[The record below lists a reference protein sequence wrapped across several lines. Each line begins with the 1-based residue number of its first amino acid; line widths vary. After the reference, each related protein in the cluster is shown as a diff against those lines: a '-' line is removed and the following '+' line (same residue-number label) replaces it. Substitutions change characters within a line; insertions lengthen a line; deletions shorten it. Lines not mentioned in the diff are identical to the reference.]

1 MDSMSRPIE
10 EIHRSHN
17 FLELRKS
24 PGLYESIRALAA
36 GELAHFEQAAK
47 LKIYTK
53 DQGAFGA
60 AAISV
65 LFGYLGVPVSYST
78 LRAALVAADLCSD
91 GRAGTMITNMR
102 RRRDLLPLPSPKKS
116 KGRTVEL
123 AASPALEAFVRNRM
137 RVEIAAFARMSPI
150 ARAAL
155 PMLDTDSQ
163 IVKRTIL
170 HVGMQL
176 YSALKAMGA
185 DANVEN
191 FFARRDYGILLVAL
205 MILGSED
212 SLQSKAFPFSLSDA
226 AARLAISRSHVRKT
240 MADGQEAG
248 LVDWRSE
255 ERQLRL
261 RAVFIAG
268 LLDHHA
274 IRFLLLAEGLA
285 QTERLAGMA
294 LTD

>member
-1 MDSMSRPIE
+1 
-10 EIHRSHN
+10 
-17 FLELRKS
+17 
-24 PGLYESIRALAA
+24 
-36 GELAHFEQAAK
+36 
-47 LKIYTK
+47 
-53 DQGAFGA
+53 
-60 AAISV
+60 
-65 LFGYLGVPVSYST
+65 
-78 LRAALVAADLCSD
+78 
-91 GRAGTMITNMR
+91 MITNMR

-123 AASPALEAFVRNRM
+123 AASPALEAFVRDRM

-155 PMLDTDSQ
+155 PMLDTDPH

-205 MILGSED
+205 MILGSEG

-226 AARLAISRSHVRKT
+226 AARLAISRSHVRKI

-248 LVDWRSE
+248 LVEWRSE

-261 RAVFIAG
+261 RAAFIAE

-285 QTERLAGMA
+285 QIERLAGMA